1 MSNVTANVVVF
12 VAAGAVGEFLSRRL
26 GASGYRLVVAVRDS
40 KQISALGRELD
51 ALSFTTDVADSGQS
65 GTAIE
70 YAEDRLGGVDGV
82 VNRSGSMLLKPAHL
96 TTDDEWERVIR
107 VNLTAA
113 FWTVRNAT
121 RAMQKRG
128 GSIVLVSSAAARVGL
143 VNHEAIAAA
152 KAGVEGLMLSVAST
166 HASRGI
172 RVNAVAPGLV
182 KSAMTRRLTAS
193 EDSLKVSTAMH
204 PLGRVGEPADVAS
217 TIVWL
222 LEPSNDWVTGQ
233 VIVVDGGLS
242 RLRGRV
248 RVA

>member
-1 MSNVTANVVVF
+1 
-12 VAAGAVGEFLSRRL
+12 
-26 GASGYRLVVAVRDS
+26 
-40 KQISALGRELD
+40 
-51 ALSFTTDVADSGQS
+51 
-65 GTAIE
+65 
-70 YAEDRLGGVDGV
+70 
-82 VNRSGSMLLKPAHL
+82 
-96 TTDDEWERVIR
+96 
-107 VNLTAA
+107 
-113 FWTVRNAT
+113 
-121 RAMQKRG
+121 
-128 GSIVLVSSAAARVGL
+128 
-143 VNHEAIAAA
+143 
-152 KAGVEGLMLSVAST
+152 MLSVAST